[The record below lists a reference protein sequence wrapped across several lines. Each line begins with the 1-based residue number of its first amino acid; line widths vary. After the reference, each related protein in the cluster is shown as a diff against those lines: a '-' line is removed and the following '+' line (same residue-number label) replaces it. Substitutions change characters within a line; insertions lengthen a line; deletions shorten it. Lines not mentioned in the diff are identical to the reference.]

1 MMRNFFRRNRPAHRA
16 QPVTIAPEDRLIAAY
31 SGFDEAQ
38 WLALPELAKADC
50 RENIVWRML

>member
-1 MMRNFFRRNRPAHRA
+1 MRNFFRRNQPAPA
-16 QPVTIAPEDRLIAAY
+16 PQIAPEDRLIAAY

-38 WLALPELAKADC
+38 WLALPELARADA

>member
-1 MMRNFFRRNRPAHRA
+1 MRNFFRRNRPATPA
-16 QPVTIAPEDRLIAAY
+16 PTIAPEDRLIAAY

-38 WLALPELAKADC
+38 WLALPELARADC